1 MSVILYGPE
10 SEVFNTYLPVS
21 PAPGDN
27 GPGGPIAYR
36 GRLPLGKQLILED
49 GRKFRFTRH
58 GATTSIPGDV
68 HQSAAIITTD
78 QSMACAAGA
87 VGDRII
93 TFTHGAATVV
103 INYFAEGYG
112 IISLDPGQGQC
123 YKIASHAELAS
134 GGAGSI
140 INLAP
145 GHAVRVA
152 LTTTSDLSLL
162 ANPYD
167 GTTIMAA
174 TISGAPVGIAVSAC
188 VASSFAWLQTRGV
201 AAVRGA
207 ASNTIGSPAVML
219 LTGGTAGA
227 VAPASAA
234 TQPSVGFVQMVEG
247 TGEAQG
253 IFLTIDG

>member
-68 HQSAAIITTD
+68 HQSAAILTTD

-93 TFTHGAATVV
+93 TFTKGGALTV
-103 INYFAEGYG
+103 INFFAEGYG

-174 TISGAPVGIAVSAC
+174 TISGIPAGIAVSAC